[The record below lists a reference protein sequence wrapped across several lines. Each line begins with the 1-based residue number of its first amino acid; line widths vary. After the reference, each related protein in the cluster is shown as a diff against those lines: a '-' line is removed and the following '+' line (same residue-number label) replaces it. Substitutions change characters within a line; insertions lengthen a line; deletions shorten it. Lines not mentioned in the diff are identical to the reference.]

1 MEGRMRVSV
10 VATGI
15 DVDAATRPKPITLS
29 VVGGQKSRPVEHG
42 SHAGH
47 GAAAVTAATPA
58 AASASSGSSLSG
70 QAPAGFPPSTF
81 PATKHPVTYGQ
92 APMIGEPY
100 RPAPAPG
107 AGSAAP
113 PPAPP

>member
-42 SHAGH
+42 RHAGH
-47 GAAAVTAATPA
+47 GAAAVTAAAPV
-58 AASASSGSSLSG
+58 AASASSGSRLFG
-70 QAPAGFPPSTF
+70 QASAGFPPSRF
-81 PATKHPVTYGQ
+81 PATKFPVTGGQ
-92 APMIGEPY
+92 ATISGEPDTTAP
-100 RPAPAPG
+100 RPGTAPA
-107 AGSAAP
+107 AP
-113 PPAPP
+113 ANA